1 MGKQT
6 IALRLGSPWTAS
18 KARKKRMAG
27 SDIAWAV
34 ALDGGT
40 TNTRARLVDVA
51 AGRVVATARR
61 AVGVRDTVL
70 APGGGPAPLAGAVRA
85 ALEDVIAAG
94 GGGRPDLVVAA
105 GMLSSEVGLAVV
117 PHVVAPA
124 GLDALAAAAVVQH
137 LPAVAAE
144 PIVFVPG
151 VRTPAG
157 AGPDGWADA
166 DIMRGEECETLGACI
181 DLAISGQDATGRS
194 WSKNA
199 VTHAFL
205 WPGSHTKLVEV
216 DAAGRIVRSH
226 TTLAGELLQALARH
240 TLLAAS
246 LPAEFSE
253 APDPDALEAGVR
265 LVEREGL
272 GRAAFLVRVAALAGV
287 LDPPA
292 RAAFWVGAVVADDVT
307 HLARHPILARH
318 PPVWVGG
325 REPLR
330 SLYSRLLA
338 RRHPAPIEALNE
350 ATAERASAMGAV
362 AVAQRHAARQGD
374 EPPVTG

>member
-1 MGKQT
+1 
-6 IALRLGSPWTAS
+6 
-18 KARKKRMAG
+18 MAG

-70 APGGGPAPLAGAVRA
+70 AQGGGGPPPLTGAVRA
-85 ALEDVIAAG
+85 ALGEVIAAG
-94 GGGRPDLVVAA
+94 GGRRPDLIVAA
-105 GMLSSEVGLAVV
+105 GMLSSEVGLAAV

-124 GLDALAAAAVVQH
+124 DLDALAAAAVVRH
-137 LPAVAAE
+137 LPAVADE

-151 VRTPAG
+151 VRTPPG
-157 AGPDGWADA
+157 AGRDGWADA
-166 DIMRGEECETLGACI
+166 DVMRGEECETLGACLH
-181 DLAISGQDATGRS
+181 LATSGQEGTGPSRSNNAATR
-194 WSKNA
+194 
-199 VTHAFL
+199 AFL
-205 WPGSHTKLVEV
+205 WPGSHTKLVET

-246 LPAEFSE
+246 LPAEFPE
-253 APDPDALEAGVR
+253 APDPEALEAGVR
-265 LVEREGL
+265 LVKRAGL
-272 GRAAFLVRVAALAGV
+272 GRAAFLVRVAALADA
-287 LDPPA
+287 LDPPR
-292 RAAFWVGAVVADDVT
+292 RAAFWIGAVVADDVM
-307 HLARHPILARH
+307 HLAAHPILAPL

-330 SLYSRLLA
+330 SLYARLLA
-338 RRHPAPIEALNE
+338 RRHSAPVVALD
-350 ATAERASAMGAV
+350 AGAAECASALGALAV
-362 AVAQRHAARQGD
+362 ARRHAARRGD
-374 EPPVTG
+374 GPPVTG